1 MAGASENLLKK
12 RVLPPEALS
21 TGPQNHETRIVG
33 HDASLCPRWPHRHA
47 TSQSGTAKTLTCRL
61 TGGECFH
68 DLQLQTRTNLNYVVA
83 TATRLNHHSSAKQFF
98 TTAFISHE
106 EYYLPNP
113 SRWRSGWGGGV
124 ERLGMADGIGFG
136 ACVTAA
142 SGGWANAPDSMLPRA
157 VPTATS
163 AGGMAA

>member
-61 TGGECFH
+61 TGAESLH
-68 DLQLQTRTNLNYVVA
+68 HPPLPTRPHPTHLA
-83 TATRLNHHSSAKQFF
+83 TTPPPLNHHRSATPSS
-98 TTAFISHE
+98 
-106 EYYLPNP
+106 
-113 SRWRSGWGGGV
+113 
-124 ERLGMADGIGFG
+124 
-136 ACVTAA
+136 
-142 SGGWANAPDSMLPRA
+142 
-157 VPTATS
+157 PTAS
-163 AGGMAA
+163 LSHPAHSPPPPPPPPPSP